1 MQGRLMKTASRSTTD
16 LFPVFTSPEGKNE
29 TMRAYDSVLAQ
40 WPVPYTELD
49 VPTSF
54 GDTHVLAS
62 GPETAPSVILLHALF
77 ATATSWYRTVGSL
90 SQYFRTYAIDIPGEA
105 NKSRPTR
112 LITSL
117 EDYVRWFTE
126 LTDGLHIA
134 HTDLIGNSFGGFIAT
149 YIAMRAPERIRRL
162 VLIGPAA
169 TIHSML
175 PFYGNMFIPKAL
187 FLLFP
192 WLPGQNRST
201 RYGIDWMHAGLPAD
215 TTWTKLFALT
225 MRHGRM
231 TSRVFPRVYTHGE
244 FAMIK
249 APTLLILGDRERIYS
264 VDKAVDAAKRL
275 MPSIQVRVIPG
286 AHHITALAQPEL
298 VNASLLEFLQ
308 PDRSDKS

>member
-1 MQGRLMKTASRSTTD
+1 MKAGSVRTTD
-16 LFPVFTSPEGKNE
+16 LFPVFTSPEGKSE
-29 TMRAYDSVLAQ
+29 AMRAYDSVLAQ

-54 GDTHVLAS
+54 GDTHVVAS
-62 GPETAPSVILLHALF
+62 RPESAPPVVLLHALF
-77 ATATSWYRTVGSL
+77 ATATSWYRMVGSL
-90 SQYFRTYAIDIPGEA
+90 SQHFRTYAVDVPGEA

-112 LITSL
+112 LIASL

-126 LTDGLHIA
+126 LMEGLRMS
-134 HTDLIGNSFGGFIAT
+134 HTDLVGNSFGGFIAT

-175 PFYGNMFIPKAL
+175 PFYVNMFIPKAL

-192 WLPGQNRST
+192 WLPGQRRST
-201 RYGIDWMHAGLPAD
+201 RNSIDWMHAGLPAD
-215 TTWTKLFALT
+215 ATWTKLFVLT

-231 TSRVFPRVYTHGE
+231 TSRVFPRVYTREE

-264 VDKAVDAAKRL
+264 VDKAIDAARRL
-275 MPSIQVRVIPG
+275 MPAIRVRIIPR
-286 AHHITALAQPEL
+286 AHHITALAQPEV
-298 VNASLLEFLQ
+298 VNASLLEFLKE
-308 PDRSDKS
+308 DRSNKS